1 MNDQEEE
8 KKGGGEKAAKKSISI
23 RFDGDEMDIPVEKT
37 RGEKQDGRARD
48 DFHASRDKN
57 GHANTNGSTQVDQG
71 LSKKNDTTEA
81 KEKLLI
87 FKNYI
92 QREAEKSSEERK
104 EQPSKG
110 GSSPLKEQQPSKEP
124 NGSKKDHQPSKEPH
138 GADED
143 EFEIPIHR
151 KKRNQ
156 RTDFLSESFFKN
168 KDYEE
173 EEGER
178 EENKRLHILDIFN
191 YHDFPVNLFGRKK
204 TKTKNK
210 EKKFVI
216 EFVDT
221 YNDDFV
227 KKNINNNLIFE
238 SIGVCKGIS
247 FLHINK
253 NINVNCLGSKDN
265 NAFYFYKMIP
275 FDKIYSKDAISKMLS
290 SKMLSSKMLSSK
302 SAPPKNEDT
311 RQQSIRKGHQVRSHL
326 ERAHQNEESN
336 PLWKNYNMIK
346 NYLFNKKK
354 EKKTLYNDLYLSPYE
369 KNLKSSICIGTH
381 IYSKERAVKK
391 CFGLLI
397 EQNVYSGDQPQDE
410 NSSVNKNLENLYFDF
425 PFYRNQISFKPIY
438 YPYKNIPIVSHSF
451 QSYFKNIQWEKMN
464 KLRDAQFYY
473 DVKNSFF
480 NFSRDVYLTTKG
492 AIRHF
497 DSPKDFIFQTAN
509 RMKDINFQMKK
520 ICERSFYIVHD
531 SVMKLSK
538 VSKSS

>member
-1 MNDQEEE
+1 MNDQEEEE
-8 KKGGGEKAAKKSISI
+8 KKGGGEKSVKKSIDI
-23 RFDGDEMDIPVEKT
+23 RFEGDEMDIPVEKAG
-37 RGEKQDGRARD
+37 GEKQDARARG
-48 DFHASRDKN
+48 DFHVSRDKN
-57 GHANTNGSTQVDQG
+57 GHVNTNGSTQVNQSI
-71 LSKKNDTTEA
+71 SKKNDTNEA
-81 KEKLLI
+81 KEQLLI
-87 FKNYI
+87 FKNYM
-92 QREAEKSSEERK
+92 QREAGKSSEERK
-104 EQPSKG
+104 EEPSKEKIT
-110 GSSPLKEQQPSKEP
+110 PLKEHQPSKEP
-124 NGSKKDHQPSKEPH
+124 NGSTKEQQASKELNDSNKEQQN
-138 GADED
+138 GTDED

-151 KKRNQ
+151 KKRNH
-156 RTDFLSESFFKN
+156 RTGFLSEGFFKN

-173 EEGER
+173 EEQQ

-191 YHDFPVNLFGRKK
+191 YHDFPANLFERKK

-227 KKNINNNLIFE
+227 KKNINNKLIFE

-275 FDKIYSKDAISKMLS
+275 FDKIFSKDTMNKI
-290 SKMLSSKMLSSK
+290 LSSK
-302 SAPPKNEDT
+302 SSPPKDEDT
-311 RQQSIRKGHQVRSHL
+311 RQQSNRKGQQAKSDL
-326 ERAHQNEESN
+326 ERAHKNEER
-336 PLWKNYNMIK
+336 
-346 NYLFNKKK
+346 
-354 EKKTLYNDLYLSPYE
+354 
-369 KNLKSSICIGTH
+369 TH

-397 EQNVYSGDQPQDE
+397 EQNVYSADQPQDE

-451 QSYFKNIQWEKMN
+451 ESYFKNIQWEKMN

-497 DSPKDFIFQTAN
+497 DSPKDFILQTAN

-520 ICERSFYIVHD
+520 ICERSYYIVHD
-531 SVMKLSK
+531 SVMRLSK

>member
-1 MNDQEEE
+1 MNNQEEE
-8 KKGGGEKAAKKSISI
+8 KKGERQKSGRRRIDI
-23 RFDGDEMDIPVEKT
+23 RFDVDEMDIPVDKT
-37 RGEKQDGRARD
+37 GGEKQHTPASDG
-48 DFHASRDKN
+48 FHMSRDKN
-57 GHANTNGSTQVDQG
+57 EHVNTNGNTQVNQR
-71 LSKKNDTTEA
+71 LSKKNETSED
-81 KEKLLI
+81 KEQLLI
-87 FKNYI
+87 FKNYM
-92 QREAEKSSEERK
+92 QREAAKSSEET
-104 EQPSKG
+104 
-110 GSSPLKEQQPSKEP
+110 KEQQPSKEL
-124 NGSKKDHQPSKEPH
+124 NVSKKEHKN

-151 KKRNQ
+151 KKRNH
-156 RTDFLSESFFKN
+156 RTNFLSESFFKN

-173 EEGER
+173 EDQQ

-191 YHDFPVNLFGRKK
+191 YHDFPANLFGRKK
-204 TKTKNK
+204 TNTRNK

-253 NINVNCLGSKDN
+253 NINVNCLGFKDN

-275 FDKIYSKDAISKMLS
+275 FDKIYSKDSM
-290 SKMLSSKMLSSK
+290 SKMLSSK
-302 SAPPKNEDT
+302 SASPQNEDT
-311 RQQSIRKGHQVRSHL
+311 RQQSNRKGHQQNSDL
-326 ERAHQNEESN
+326 DRANKNEESN
-336 PLWKNYNMIK
+336 PLWENYNMIK
-346 NYLFNKKK
+346 NYLFNEKKQ
-354 EKKTLYNDLYLSPYE
+354 EKTLYNDLYLSPYE

-397 EQNVYSGDQPQDE
+397 EQNVYTADQPQDE

-451 QSYFKNIQWEKMN
+451 QSYFKNIQWENMN
-464 KLRDAQFYY
+464 KLKDAQFYY

-492 AIRHF
+492 AIKHF

-531 SVMKLSK
+531 SVMRLSK

>member
-8 KKGGGEKAAKKSISI
+8 KKKGAEKSGKKNTDL

-37 RGEKQDGRARD
+37 GREKQDEQARD
-48 DFHASRDKN
+48 DFHLSRDKS
-57 GHANTNGSTQVDQG
+57 GPVNTNRNTQINQR
-71 LSKKNDTTEA
+71 LSKKNDTTEE
-81 KEKLLI
+81 KEQLLM
-87 FKNYI
+87 FKDYM
-92 QREAEKSSEERK
+92 QGEARKNSEEQK
-104 EQPSKG
+104 EQPKKGKSIPIKERQSSKESN
-110 GSSPLKEQQPSKEP
+110 GSTKEQN
-124 NGSKKDHQPSKEPH
+124 NGTYQE
-138 GADED
+138 

-151 KKRNQ
+151 KKRNP
-156 RTDFLSESFFKN
+156 RSDFFSDGFFKN

-173 EEGER
+173 EEQE
-178 EENKRLHILDIFN
+178 EENRRLHMLDIFN
-191 YHDFPVNLFGRKK
+191 YHDFPANLFGRKK
-204 TKTKNK
+204 TKTKNR

-253 NINVNCLGSKDN
+253 NINVNCLGFKDN

-275 FDKIYSKDAISKMLS
+275 FDKIFSKDTMSKI
-290 SKMLSSKMLSSK
+290 LSSK
-302 SAPPKNEDT
+302 SASVGNEDT
-311 RQQSIRKGHQVRSHL
+311 RQKSNRKGHQEKNDL
-326 ERAHQNEESN
+326 ERAHKNEESN
-336 PLWKNYNMIK
+336 PLWENYNMIK

-354 EKKTLYNDLYLSPYE
+354 EKRTLYNDLYLSPYE

-397 EQNVYSGDQPQDE
+397 EQNVYSADQPQDE

-425 PFYRNQISFKPIY
+425 PFYRNQIIFKPVY
-438 YPYKNIPIVSHSF
+438 YAYKNIPIVDHSF

-464 KLRDAQFYY
+464 KLKDAQFYY

-497 DSPKDFIFQTAN
+497 DSPKDFILQTAN

-531 SVMKLSK
+531 SVMRLTR

>member
-8 KKGGGEKAAKKSISI
+8 NKRGGEKSVKKSIDI
-23 RFDGDEMDIPVEKT
+23 RFDRDEMDIPVEKA
-37 RGEKQDGRARD
+37 RGGRQNARTRD
-48 DFHASRDKN
+48 DLHVSTDKN
-57 GHANTNGSTQVDQG
+57 GHVNTNGSAQVNQH
-71 LSKKNDTTEA
+71 LSKKNEATED
-81 KEKLLI
+81 KEQLLI
-87 FKNYI
+87 FKNYME
-92 QREAEKSSEERK
+92 REAGKSSEERK
-104 EQPSKG
+104 EQPSRGK
-110 GSSPLKEQQPSKEP
+110 SIPLKEEQPSKEP
-124 NGSKKDHQPSKEPH
+124 NGSTKEQQN
-138 GADED
+138 GTDED

-156 RTDFLSESFFKN
+156 RTDFLSEGFFKN

-173 EEGER
+173 EQQ
-178 EENKRLHILDIFN
+178 EENKRLHILEIFN
-191 YHDFPVNLFGRKK
+191 YHDFPANLFGRKK

-227 KKNINNNLIFE
+227 RKNINNNLIFE

-247 FLHINK
+247 FLHINQ

-275 FDKIYSKDAISKMLS
+275 FDKIFSKDTMSKI
-290 SKMLSSKMLSSK
+290 LSSK
-302 SAPPKNEDT
+302 SAPPQNEDT
-311 RQQSIRKGHQVRSHL
+311 RQQSNRKGHQVKSDL
-326 ERAHQNEESN
+326 ERAQKNEETN

-397 EQNVYSGDQPQDE
+397 EQNVYTADQPQDE

-425 PFYRNQISFKPIY
+425 PFHRNQISFKPIY

-451 QSYFKNIQWEKMN
+451 HSYFKNIQWEKMN
-464 KLRDAQFYY
+464 KLKDAQFYY
-473 DVKNSFF
+473 DVKNSLF
-480 NFSRDVYLTTKG
+480 NFSKDVYLTTKG

-531 SVMKLSK
+531 SVMRLSK

>member
-8 KKGGGEKAAKKSISI
+8 KKRGAEKSAKKSIDI
-23 RFDGDEMDIPVEKT
+23 RFDGDEMDIPVEKAG
-37 RGEKQDGRARD
+37 REKQDARQRD
-48 DFHASRDKN
+48 DFHVSRDKN
-57 GHANTNGSTQVDQG
+57 GHVNINGSTQVNQR
-71 LSKKNDTTEA
+71 LSKKNDTADA
-81 KEKLLI
+81 KEQLLI
-87 FKNYI
+87 FKNYM
-92 QREAEKSSEERK
+92 QGEEGKSSEERK
-104 EQPSKG
+104 EQPG
-110 GSSPLKEQQPSKEP
+110 KEP
-124 NGSKKDHQPSKEPH
+124 NGSKKEQKNGTDGE
-138 GADED
+138 

-151 KKRNQ
+151 KKRNH
-156 RTDFLSESFFKN
+156 RTDFFSEGFFKN
-168 KDYEE
+168 KDYG
-173 EEGER
+173 EGEEQD
-178 EENKRLHILDIFN
+178 EENRRLHILDIFN
-191 YHDFPVNLFGRKK
+191 YHDFPANIFGRKK

-247 FLHINK
+247 FLHVNK
-253 NINVNCLGSKDN
+253 NINVNCLGFKDN

-275 FDKIYSKDAISKMLS
+275 FDKIFSKDTMTKI
-290 SKMLSSKMLSSK
+290 LSSK

-311 RQQSIRKGHQVRSHL
+311 TQQNNRKGHQAKSDL
-326 ERAHQNEESN
+326 EGAHENEESS
-336 PLWKNYNMIK
+336 PLWENYNMLK

-397 EQNVYSGDQPQDE
+397 EQNVYSADQPQDE

-425 PFYRNQISFKPIY
+425 PFYRNQIIFKPVY
-438 YPYKNIPIVSHSF
+438 YPYKNVPIVSHSF

-464 KLRDAQFYY
+464 KLKDAQFYY
-473 DVKNSFF
+473 DVKNSLF
-480 NFSRDVYLTTKG
+480 NFTRDVYLTTKG

-497 DSPKDFIFQTAN
+497 DSPKDFMFQTAN
-509 RMKDINFQMKK
+509 RVKDINFQMKK

-531 SVMKLSK
+531 SVMRLSK